1 MNSLLKIT
9 ISVFAIILV
18 STILPAISQNAK
30 IVLKI
35 DDEIITNNDI
45 ENEYKYLTILNPD
58 FSKLNKKKA
67 LIISKNSLIKEKIK
81 SKELLKYFDLS
92 IEGTSLNSLI
102 KNFYLSK
109 GLKNENEFIDFLK
122 KLGLEYVD
130 IKYKIQ
136 IETAWNELIYKKYKN
151 NIQIDKKKLRKKI
164 SESKKNEDSYLLYEI
179 LFTDINQL
187 KLIEESI
194 DNIGFKNTATTYSIS
209 NTSKLGGKIGW
220 INEKQL
226 SKQLVEK
233 IKILKN
239 NEYTKPISVDGGKII
254 LMLSG
259 KKKVES
265 ILDIESELSKVINY
279 ETNKQLNLM
288 SNMFFNKIK
297 NNSLIDEG

>member
-239 NEYTKPISVDGGKII
+239 NEYTKPISVYGGKII

-279 ETNKQLNLM
+279 
-288 SNMFFNKIK
+288 
-297 NNSLIDEG
+297 